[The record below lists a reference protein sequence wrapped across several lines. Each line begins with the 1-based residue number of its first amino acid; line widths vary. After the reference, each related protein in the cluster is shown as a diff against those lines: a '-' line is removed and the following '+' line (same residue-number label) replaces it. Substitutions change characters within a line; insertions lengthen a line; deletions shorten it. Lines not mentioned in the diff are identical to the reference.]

1 MEVQQ
6 GLHMNGGNGETSY
19 TNNSKFQELGI
30 TKAKPLVNRII
41 SDWYSTNLPRCLRI
55 ADLGSSS
62 GPNAL
67 LVITQIIEAIDET
80 CNQVN
85 CNMPEFQVFLNDL
98 PSNDFNT
105 IFKTLPA
112 FYEQLKKEKGEKFGP
127 CSISGLPGSF
137 YERLFPSTTIDF
149 FHSSNS
155 LHWLSQVPPIVESNK
170 GNVYLAK
177 MTPPSVLKAYLVQFQ
192 KDFSL
197 FLSLRS
203 KEITSG
209 GRMVII
215 MLGRRSEDPFGKEGY
230 VLELLSKSLND
241 LVSEGLI
248 EEAKVD
254 SFNLPIY
261 MPSSKEIEGIVC
273 VEGSFYI
280 DQLEIFDVNWGASD
294 DDDNKEFVFDRF
306 ISGQRVAKCIRAVS
320 ESLLAS
326 HFGDAIIDTLFSRFM
341 EYVSEHLLKEGK
353 FVNFVISLRGK

>member
-1 MEVQQ
+1 MVFGWISTTQEAEAR
-6 GLHMNGGNGETSY
+6 GLEQRIYLLMVCKT
-19 TNNSKFQELGI
+19 GI
-30 TKAKPLVNRII
+30 PPT
-41 SDWYSTNLPRCLRI
+41 YLPRCLRI
-55 ADLGSSS
+55 ADLGCSS
-62 GPNAL
+62 GPNTL
-67 LVITQIIEAIDET
+67 MVITEIIEAIDET
-80 CNQVN
+80 CNQLN
-85 CNMPEFQVFLNDL
+85 CNMPEFQVFPNHL

-105 IFKTLPA
+105 VFKTLPA

-137 YERLFPSTTIDF
+137 YERLFPTTTIDF
-149 FHSSNS
+149 FHSSFS

-170 GNVYLAK
+170 GNVYLANT
-177 MTPPSVLKAYLVQFQ
+177 TPPSVLKAYLVQFQ

-273 VEGSFYI
+273 AEGSFYI
-280 DQLEIFDVNWGASD
+280 DQL
-294 DDDNKEFVFDRF
+294 
-306 ISGQRVAKCIRAVS
+306 
-320 ESLLAS
+320 
-326 HFGDAIIDTLFSRFM
+326 
-341 EYVSEHLLKEGK
+341 
-353 FVNFVISLRGK
+353 